1 MFPITQQE
9 LEGIRLD
16 SNQQLFAD
24 TGVFER
30 ITDLGTL
37 DPATAQYS
45 GEVRLTIYSGPC
57 FIYPIMS
64 RRDRFDEFGQGLI
77 FTRQYRVGI
86 PYDPD
91 PADLPQIRDRFHLTQ
106 STDGAIIGREFEVR
120 DVVVSTLIGYRRI
133 TVQDTEE

>member
-1 MFPITQQE
+1 MFPITQEE
-9 LEGIRLD
+9 LDGIRAD
-16 SNQQLFAD
+16 SDQQLFPD
-24 TGVFER
+24 EGVFER

-37 DPATAQYS
+37 DAETAAFT
-45 GEVRLTIYSGPC
+45 GETRLEIYSGPC

-86 PYDPD
+86 PYDSD
-91 PADLPQIRDRFHLTQ
+91 PANLPQIRDRFHVTTA
-106 STDGAIIGREFEVR
+106 TDGAIIGREFEVR
-120 DVVVSTLIGYRRI
+120 DVVVSTLLGYRRI